1 MALQRVFPIID
12 VFIYL
17 HCCKAGQ
24 AEPRNSN
31 SIFDLL
37 DKWVRYQMNGRANK
51 WAKTSNMNLLRTH
64 ETTHGYSQPAFG
76 QFSQWKSFMFISN
89 ANQSRLL
96 ASLLTDTSASQST
109 TSAGKKQTKK
119 HMPIYFCFTLFN
131 IRDEENVFL
140 CNYLIYLD
148 LEYIKAVGGTVKKKR
163 NLQIR
168 EISAMFKELN
178 TQ

>member
-24 AEPRNSN
+24 AAPQNSN

-51 WAKTSNMNLLRTH
+51 WAKPQIWTCWEHMKPPTATANL
-64 ETTHGYSQPAFG
+64 
-76 QFSQWKSFMFISN
+76 
-89 ANQSRLL
+89 LL
-96 ASLLTDTSASQST
+96 ASFHSGSHLCLSGMPISLACWPHYSPTLQLLNPQPALE
-109 TSAGKKQTKK
+109 KKTPKK

-148 LEYIKAVGGTVKKKR
+148 LEYIKAVGGTVKKK
-163 NLQIR
+163 
-168 EISAMFKELN
+168 KEGIYRSEKSVLCLKN
-178 TQ
+178 

>member
-1 MALQRVFPIID
+1 
-12 VFIYL
+12 
-17 HCCKAGQ
+17 
-24 AEPRNSN
+24 
-31 SIFDLL
+31 
-37 DKWVRYQMNGRANK
+37 
-51 WAKTSNMNLLRTH
+51 MNLLRTH

>member
-1 MALQRVFPIID
+1 
-12 VFIYL
+12 
-17 HCCKAGQ
+17 
-24 AEPRNSN
+24 
-31 SIFDLL
+31 
-37 DKWVRYQMNGRANK
+37 
-51 WAKTSNMNLLRTH
+51 MNLLRTH

-76 QFSQWKSFMFISN
+76 QFSQWKSFMFIRN

>member
-1 MALQRVFPIID
+1 
-12 VFIYL
+12 
-17 HCCKAGQ
+17 
-24 AEPRNSN
+24 
-31 SIFDLL
+31 
-37 DKWVRYQMNGRANK
+37 
-51 WAKTSNMNLLRTH
+51 MNLLRTH

-76 QFSQWKSFMFISN
+76 QFSQWKSFMFIRN

-109 TSAGKKQTKK
+109 TSAGKKNKPKK

-148 LEYIKAVGGTVKKKR
+148 LEYIKAVGGTVKKR

-168 EISAMFKELN
+168 EISTMFKELN

>member
-24 AEPRNSN
+24 AAPRNSN

-64 ETTHGYSQPAFG
+64 ETTHGYSQPASG
-76 QFSQWKSFMFISN
+76 QFSQWKSFMFIRN

-109 TSAGKKQTKK
+109 TSAGKKTPQKNTCQ
-119 HMPIYFCFTLFN
+119 F
-131 IRDEENVFL
+131 
-140 CNYLIYLD
+140 
-148 LEYIKAVGGTVKKKR
+148 
-163 NLQIR
+163 
-168 EISAMFKELN
+168 ISASRCLTLGMKRTFFFVIIWFTWTLSISR
-178 TQ
+178 QWGGQ

>member
-17 HCCKAGQ
+17 HCYKAGQ

-76 QFSQWKSFMFISN
+76 QFSQWKSFMFIRN

-96 ASLLTDTSASQST
+96 ASLLTDTFSISIHNQRWKKKTNQKNTCQFISASRCLT
-109 TSAGKKQTKK
+109 LGMKRTFFFV
-119 HMPIYFCFTLFN
+119 IIWFTWTLS
-131 IRDEENVFL
+131 ISRQW
-140 CNYLIYLD
+140 
-148 LEYIKAVGGTVKKKR
+148 GG
-163 NLQIR
+163 Q
-168 EISAMFKELN
+168 
-178 TQ
+178 

>member
-24 AEPRNSN
+24 AAPRNSN

-64 ETTHGYSQPAFG
+64 ETTHGYSQPASG
-76 QFSQWKSFMFISN
+76 QFSQWKSFMFIRN

-96 ASLLTDTSASQST
+96 ASLLTTLQLLNPQPALENPPP
-109 TSAGKKQTKK
+109 KK

-148 LEYIKAVGGTVKKKR
+148 LEYIKAVGGTVKKK
-163 NLQIR
+163 
-168 EISAMFKELN
+168 KEGIYRSEKSVLCLKN
-178 TQ
+178 

>member
-1 MALQRVFPIID
+1 
-12 VFIYL
+12 
-17 HCCKAGQ
+17 
-24 AEPRNSN
+24 
-31 SIFDLL
+31 
-37 DKWVRYQMNGRANK
+37 
-51 WAKTSNMNLLRTH
+51 MNLLRTH

-148 LEYIKAVGGTVKKKR
+148 LEYIKAVGGTVKKKKESTDQR
-163 NLQIR
+163 NQR
-168 EISAMFKELN
+168 N
-178 TQ
+178 V

>member
-1 MALQRVFPIID
+1 MCL
-12 VFIYL
+12 FIPTAVKQDKQHHWIQILFLTYL
-17 HCCKAGQ
+17 INECATKWMAGQ
-24 AEPRNSN
+24 TNEQKPQIWTCWEHTKPPTAT
-31 SIFDLL
+31 
-37 DKWVRYQMNGRANK
+37 AN
-51 WAKTSNMNLLRTH
+51 L
-64 ETTHGYSQPAFG
+64 
-76 QFSQWKSFMFISN
+76 
-89 ANQSRLL
+89 LL
-96 ASLLTDTSASQST
+96 ASFHSGSHLCLSGMPISLACWPHYSPTLQLLNPQPALE
-109 TSAGKKQTKK
+109 KPPPKK

>member
-1 MALQRVFPIID
+1 
-12 VFIYL
+12 
-17 HCCKAGQ
+17 
-24 AEPRNSN
+24 
-31 SIFDLL
+31 
-37 DKWVRYQMNGRANK
+37 
-51 WAKTSNMNLLRTH
+51 MNLLRTH

-76 QFSQWKSFMFISN
+76 QFSQWKSFMFIRN

-109 TSAGKKQTKK
+109 TSAGKKNKPKK
-119 HMPIYFCFTLFN
+119 HMPIYFCFMLFN

-148 LEYIKAVGGTVKKKR
+148 LEYIKAVGGTVKKR

-168 EISAMFKELN
+168 EISTMFKELN